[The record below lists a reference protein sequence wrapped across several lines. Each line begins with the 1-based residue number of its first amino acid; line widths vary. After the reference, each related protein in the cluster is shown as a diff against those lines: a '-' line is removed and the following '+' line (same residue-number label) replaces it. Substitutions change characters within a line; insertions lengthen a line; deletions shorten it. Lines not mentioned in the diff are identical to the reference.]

1 MELHSYWD
9 KHQYSRNTKGRNTLY
24 HLSEWC
30 SIPVLGNLFGT
41 RNDQRHNCESQHN
54 HNVRYRHNK
63 CLHTIASALVLG
75 VFATPAYAEG
85 DTPITAVANPQATST
100 GSVTNQAVQVLQGPY
115 VTNSYGGGVSCQGP
129 TFNLTP
135 FYTTTHSGQRP
146 YEEYANLD
154 NDPTTPL
161 ERTGQK
167 DSFAGNFG
175 ISGTISIPLDGG
187 LQARCKEAAETWTN
201 RQKAET
207 DKARLDFELV
217 RLLKCGEAMKAGVHF
232 HPQSPYAKI
241 CADVVVVPTG
251 GTAPSSAALVPSGTS
266 SKPSSSVP
274 VGQRSQPVTRKASD
288 LGGDV
293 SLPARKSAGQ

>member
-9 KHQYSRNTKGRNTLY
+9 KHQYSRNTKGRNTL
-24 HLSEWC
+24 HNLSEWC
-30 SIPVLGNLFGT
+30 SIPVLRNLFWT
-41 RNDQRHNCESQHN
+41 RNDKRHNCDSIN
-54 HNVRYRHNK
+54 IHNVGHRYNK
-63 CLHTIASALVLG
+63 CLHTIASVLVLG
-75 VFATPAYAEG
+75 AFAIPAYAEG
-85 DTPITAVANPQATST
+85 DTPITAVANPQATSS

-232 HPQSPYAKI
+232 HPASPYAKI
-241 CADVVVVPTG
+241 CADVVVVPNG
-251 GTAPSSAALVPSGTS
+251 GIVPSSVTSVPSGTS

-293 SLPARKSAGQ
+293 SLPGHKPAG

>member
-1 MELHSYWD
+1 V
-9 KHQYSRNTKGRNTLY
+9 T
-24 HLSEWC
+24 
-30 SIPVLGNLFGT
+30 PV
-41 RNDQRHNCESQHN
+41 H
-54 HNVRYRHNK
+54 
-63 CLHTIASALVLG
+63 
-75 VFATPAYAEG
+75 AEG

-135 FYTTTHSGQRP
+135 FLTTTNSGQTP
-146 YEEYANLD
+146 FEDYADID
-154 NDPTTPL
+154 NDPTTPP

-167 DSFAGNFG
+167 NNWAKNFG

-187 LQARCKEAAETWTN
+187 LQERCKSSAEVWTN

-217 RLLKCGEAMKAGVHF
+217 RLLKCGEAMKAGIHF

-241 CADVVVVPTG
+241 CADVVVVPSG
-251 GTAPSSAALVPSGTS
+251 GTVPSSVSSIPSGKS
-266 SKPSSSVP
+266 LRSSSSNP
-274 VGQRSQPVTRKASD
+274 TGQRSQPVTHKASG
-288 LGGDV
+288 LGGAV
-293 SLPARKSAGQ
+293 SLPERTPVE

>member
-1 MELHSYWD
+1 M
-9 KHQYSRNTKGRNTLY
+9 
-24 HLSEWC
+24 
-30 SIPVLGNLFGT
+30 
-41 RNDQRHNCESQHN
+41 
-54 HNVRYRHNK
+54 
-63 CLHTIASALVLG
+63 
-75 VFATPAYAEG
+75 TPAFAEG
-85 DTPITAVANPQATST
+85 DVPVTAVANPQATST

-146 YEEYANLD
+146 YEDYANLD

-167 DSFAGNFG
+167 DNFSGNFG

-187 LQARCKEAAETWTN
+187 LQERCKKAAEVWTN
-201 RQKAET
+201 RQRAET

-217 RLLKCGEAMKAGVHF
+217 RLLKCGEAMKSGIHF

-241 CADVVVVPTG
+241 CSDVVVVPNG
-251 GTAPSSAALVPSGTS
+251 GIVPSSVTLAPSGRPSQ
-266 SKPSSSVP
+266 SSSSNPTV
-274 VGQRSQPVTRKASD
+274 QRSQPATRKASD

-293 SLPARKSAGQ
+293 SLPGYK

>member
-1 MELHSYWD
+1 MELHSYRD
-9 KHQYSRNTKGRNTLY
+9 KHQHSLNTSSRNTLY

-30 SIPVLGNLFGT
+30 SIPVLGNLFWA
-41 RNDQRHNCESQHN
+41 RNDQRHNCESHNN
-54 HNVRYRHNK
+54 HNVGHRYNK

-75 VFATPAYAEG
+75 VFAIPAYAEG

-232 HPQSPYAKI
+232 HPASPYAKI
-241 CADVVVVPTG
+241 CADVVVVPNG
-251 GTAPSSAALVPSGTS
+251 GIVPSSVTSVPSGTS

-288 LGGDV
+288 LGGGV